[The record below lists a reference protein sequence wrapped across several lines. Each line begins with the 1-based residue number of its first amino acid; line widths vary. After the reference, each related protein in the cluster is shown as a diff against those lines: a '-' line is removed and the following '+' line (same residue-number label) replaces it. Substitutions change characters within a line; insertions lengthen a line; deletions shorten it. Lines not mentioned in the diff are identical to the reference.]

1 MALAPLPPEIREKML
16 NSPAAKPPPGVEPNF
31 DNPSSMAFSAEATLH
46 GLYALSTIIFFIKI
60 YGPLRIERRMCPED
74 YVLTLAWVSRLWL
87 LDHLWP
93 VTYISKVIYTG
104 AFQPVGV
111 LLARAPMGVHQ
122 WDITWRQF
130 GRYLFVRSV
139 LSIIRSI

>member
-31 DNPSSMAFSAEATLH
+31 DNPSSMAFSAEAALH

-74 YVLTLAWVSRLWL
+74 YVLTLAWVSW
-87 LDHLWP
+87 
-93 VTYISKVIYTG
+93 V
-104 AFQPVGV
+104 
-111 LLARAPMGVHQ
+111 AR
-122 WDITWRQF
+122 
-130 GRYLFVRSV
+130 
-139 LSIIRSI
+139 